1 MASDAGWVHDPVGVV
16 WVVCWWCKPMSWSED
31 TRPGTAVVGD
41 GQCVLETGVAGV
53 SANGAVVLG
62 ETWQPL
68 DQL

>member
-1 MASDAGWVHDPVGVV
+1 MASDAGWVHDPVVVV

-31 TRPGTAVVGD
+31 TRPGIAVVG
-41 GQCVLETGVAGV
+41 GWQHVLEIVAAGV